1 MNNLVGYSFKDQIL
15 RTQLSDNGE
24 PLFCLADV
32 CEALELTNPSSVASS
47 IKEEFSCPKLNLGQV
62 DDPTGKKTAIFITEP
77 QLYYV
82 LMRSKAK
89 KARPFRQW
97 VVNEV
102 LPSIRKNGYYNTTEQ
117 KEIGLRE
124 LKDKLELASMVLS
137 SSKPQELD
145 AYYKALTGESIL
157 EKIKENTTDAN

>member
-1 MNNLVGYSFKDQIL
+1 MNSLVGYSFKDQIL

-24 PLFCLADV
+24 PLFCLVDI
-32 CEALELTNPSSVASS
+32 CQALELTNPSSVASS
-47 IKEEFSCPKLNLGQV
+47 IKEEFELPKLNLGSF
-62 DDPTGKKTAIFITEP
+62 DTGYGEKELIMLTEP
-77 QLYYV
+77 HIYYV

-89 KARPFRQW
+89 KARSFRQW
-97 VVNEV
+97 VVSEV

-157 EKIKENTTDAN
+157 EKIKENTTNAD

>member
-1 MNNLVGYSFKDQIL
+1 MNDLIAYSFKDQVL
-15 RTQLSDNGE
+15 RTQFSKEGE

-32 CEALELTNPSSVASS
+32 CEVLELTNPSSVAAS
-47 IKEEFSCPKLNLGQV
+47 IKEEFELPKLNLGSF
-62 DDPTGKKTAIFITEP
+62 DTGYGEKDLIMLTGP

-102 LPSIRKNGYYNTTEQ
+102 LPTIRKQGYYSTKEQNKDNLLKRLEFLKACLDTGNITKEEQITMLESIRKEYTNY
-117 KEIGLRE
+117 
-124 LKDKLELASMVLS
+124 
-137 SSKPQELD
+137 
-145 AYYKALTGESIL
+145 
-157 EKIKENTTDAN
+157 

>member
-1 MNNLVGYSFKDQIL
+1 MNDLIAYSFKDQVL
-15 RTQLSDNGE
+15 RTQFSEEGE

-32 CEALELTNPSSVASS
+32 CEVLELSNPSSVAAS
-47 IKEEFSCPKLNLGQV
+47 IKEEFGCPKLNLGHVLDSLSRDQNAYFV
-62 DDPTGKKTAIFITEP
+62 TEP

-102 LPSIRKNGYYNTTEQ
+102 LPAIRKQGYYALKGSNKDTL
-117 KEIGLRE
+117 LR
-124 LKDKLELASMVLS
+124 KLEFLKLCLS
-137 SSKPQELD
+137 TDNITEEQHTAMLKELCD
-145 AYYKALTGESIL
+145 EY
-157 EKIKENTTDAN
+157 ANP

>member
-1 MNNLVGYSFKDQIL
+1 MNSLVGYRFKDQIL

-24 PLFCLADV
+24 PLFCLVDI
-32 CEALELTNPSSVASS
+32 CQALELTNPSSVASS
-47 IKEEFSCPKLNLGQV
+47 IKEEFELPKLNLGSF
-62 DDPTGKKTAIFITEP
+62 DTGYGEKELIMLTEP
-77 QLYYV
+77 QMYYV

-97 VVNEV
+97 VVSEV
-102 LPSIRKNGYYNTTEQ
+102 LLSIRKNGYYNTTEQ

-157 EKIKENTTDAN
+157 EKIKENTTNAD